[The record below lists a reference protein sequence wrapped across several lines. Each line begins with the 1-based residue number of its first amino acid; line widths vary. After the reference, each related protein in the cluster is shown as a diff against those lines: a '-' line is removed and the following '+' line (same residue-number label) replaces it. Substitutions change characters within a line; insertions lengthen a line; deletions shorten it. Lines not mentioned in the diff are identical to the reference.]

1 MADMG
6 HRTFSPKRHVTLC
19 ASFLLPFLFGGC
31 SQSGP
36 VPVSRPLIKQ
46 GIVHGGQ
53 QPVSGATIQLYAVG
67 LGGDG
72 SASTPLLTQVVT
84 TDSGGNFSISNDYT
98 CPSPSSLVYLV
109 ATGGNPGFSGNVTN
123 PSLAMMTALGQ
134 CGALTASTYILVN
147 ELTTV
152 AAVWSLAPFMTSY
165 GAVGSN
171 AGDASALANAF
182 TLAAEL
188 VNPSTGTT
196 PGLNVPAGLSVP
208 IEQINTLADI
218 LAPCVNS
225 RGGVAGDGSVCGN
238 LFTYTTP
245 AGAVSATDTIGAG
258 LRIADD
264 PTLNTSSL
272 FSLMSAA
279 SPYQPTMTV
288 APANLSVR
296 MEYSSP
302 SPSLS
307 MAITPSAL
315 VFPDTP
321 VNTISSGMDVTIA
334 NTVQFSNL
342 VVNGASIVGPNA
354 GDFTLKNYCDLPVIS
369 FCGLEVTFAPQS
381 IGVRNAFLLIT
392 DNAPD
397 SPQLIP
403 LTGVGITQPDTVTVS
418 PAVLN
423 FYEPGEIKTVTFS
436 NSRNVP
442 ISISG
447 IQITSPNWTQFNN
460 CGSQLDA
467 QSTCMIAITA
477 GQSYGQ
483 FSGTL
488 TVLDG
493 DSSGQPVVQLGSD
506 IRKLSGP
513 VIDLGQIILGTQSS
527 QGSPLTGGVY
537 DHTAGGFDF
546 YSYSGTLSG
555 GANPNDFY
563 LSPSSCEANT
573 TAGSNAA
580 TCQISVGGKPSV
592 AGHLSAYLST
602 NAGETYLVKQTGM
615 QADYAFV
622 LSPPALDFGS
632 HPMGT
637 AAQLSYTVDAISAG
651 GDWINNITIS
661 QAGGNAGDFSWE
673 LPTTYS
679 DYTAVPRPGTVTFTP
694 KAMGQRS
701 AIITFK
707 DANGYTQSM
716 LVNGQGLESVPIFSP
731 SALQFGNTVP
741 GATSAPQT
749 VTVTLSGGHPATAQ
763 ILEQNS
769 PFQLSQNTTC
779 AQGAN
784 PCQFQVIFS
793 PTTAGT
799 PTGTLQVT
807 DTVTGFS
814 ATAALSGTAGAADIS
829 VSPASLTFAPRSVG
843 VSSLPQNIVVTN
855 SGYLPL
861 TIRWVQIQSSN
872 PLTQPIG
879 DYSETNN
886 CGTLN
891 QGQSCI
897 ISVVFTPLASGERDI
912 FVVVGSNAI
921 SGPTISIPVTGTGN

>member
-1 MADMG
+1 MG
-6 HRTFSPKRHVTLC
+6 HRAFSPTHLLPRC
-19 ASFLLPFLFGGC
+19 AFLLLPFLFSGC

-36 VPVSRPLIKQ
+36 VPVSRPLTRQ
-46 GIVHGGQ
+46 GVVHGGQ

-67 LGGDG
+67 SAGDG

-84 TDSGGNFSISNDYT
+84 TDSGGSFSITNDYT

-109 ATGGNPGFSGNVTN
+109 ATGGNPGLSGNVTN
-123 PSLAMMTALGQ
+123 PALAMMTVLGQ
-134 CGALTASTYILVN
+134 CSALTPSTYVSVN

-152 AAVWSLAPFMTSY
+152 AAVWSLAPFMISY
-165 GAVGSN
+165 NAVGSN
-171 AGDASALANAF
+171 AGDAPALANAF
-182 TLAAEL
+182 TLATEL
-188 VNPSTGTT
+188 VNPSTGTM
-196 PGLNVPAGLSVP
+196 PGSNVPAGLSVP

-218 LAPCVNS
+218 LAGCVNS
-225 RGGVAGDGSVCGN
+225 SGGVAGDGSVCGN
-238 LFTYTTP
+238 LFTYTTV
-245 AGAVSATDTIGAG
+245 AGGVSATDTIGAG
-258 LRIADD
+258 LRIADT

-272 FSLMSAA
+272 FSLISAV
-279 SPYQPTMTV
+279 SPYQPTAAV
-288 APANLSVR
+288 APANLSVQ
-296 MEYSSP
+296 MTASSSSP
-302 SPSLS
+302 SMG

-321 VNTISSGMDVTIA
+321 VNTISSGMDITIA
-334 NTVQFSNL
+334 NTVKFSNL
-342 VVNGASIVGPNA
+342 VVSGASIVGPNA
-354 GDFTLKNYCDLPVIS
+354 GDFTVSNYCSGVIVE
-369 FCGLEVTFAPQS
+369 FCGFVVTFAPQA
-381 IGVRNAFLLIT
+381 IGLRNTFLLLT

-403 LTGVGITQPDTVTVS
+403 LTGVGVTQPATVS
-418 PAVLN
+418 VGPAALN
-423 FYEPGEIKTVTFS
+423 FYEPGEIKTVTLS
-436 NSRNVP
+436 NSRNTP

-447 IQITSPNWTQFNN
+447 IQISSSNWTQFNN
-460 CGSQLDA
+460 CGTQLDA

-493 DSSGQPVVQLGSD
+493 DAAGQPVVQLGSD

-513 VIDLGQIILGTQSS
+513 IIDLGPIILGTQSS

-537 DHTAGGFDF
+537 DHTAGGSDF
-546 YSYSGTLSG
+546 YSYSGTISG

-563 LSPSSCEANT
+563 LNPSSCGAST
-573 TAGSNAA
+573 AAGSSAA

-592 AGHLSAYLST
+592 AGHLSAYLTT
-602 NAGETYLVKQTGM
+602 NAGETYLVKQMGW
-615 QADYAFV
+615 QADFSFV

-637 AAQLSYTVDAISAG
+637 ATQLPYTVDPINAE
-651 GDWINNITIS
+651 GDWINSIVIS
-661 QAGGNAGDFSWE
+661 QAGGNVGDFAWDYQCYYSNA
-673 LPTTYS
+673 TT
-679 DYTAVPRPGTVTFTP
+679 TGPCPGTITFTP

-707 DANGYTQSM
+707 DSSGNSKPM
-716 LVNGQGLESVPIFSP
+716 LVTGQGLESVPIFTP
-731 SALQFGNTVP
+731 STLKFGNTVP
-741 GATSAPQT
+741 GATSAPLT
-749 VTVTLSGGHPATAQ
+749 VTVTLSNGHPATAQ

-829 VSPASLTFAPRSVG
+829 VSPASLTFAPRTVG
-843 VSSLPQNIVVTN
+843 VTSLPQSIVVTN

-861 TIRWVQIQSSN
+861 TINWVQIQPPNSST
-872 PLTQPIG
+872 PLIG

-886 CGTLN
+886 CGILN
-891 QGQSCI
+891 QGQSCA
-897 ISVVFTPLASGERDI
+897 ISVVFTPLATGERDVVI
-912 FVVVGSNAI
+912 VVGSNAL
-921 SGPTISIPVTGTGN
+921 SGPETFVPVTGTGN